1 MYIKI
6 YALYCLLI
14 VWAWFLGVGWP
25 IIASR
30 QWLYVKPYFSYRGQR
45 YTLFL
50 ILSVCAENLVDKLR
64 GSQENVKE
72 VERDPLYPT
81 PDDSMAR

>member
-1 MYIKI
+1 
-6 YALYCLLI
+6 LFGRG
-14 VWAWFLGVGWP
+14 FLACDGP

-50 ILSVCAENLVDKLR
+50 ILGVCVENLVDKLR

-72 VERDPLYPT
+72 AEREPLYPT

>member
-1 MYIKI
+1 
-6 YALYCLLI
+6 LFGRG
-14 VWAWFLGVGWP
+14 FLACDGP

-50 ILSVCAENLVDKLR
+50 ILSACVENLVDKLR

-72 VERDPLYPT
+72 AERESLYPP